1 MSLLHYLEHHFLTE
15 TQLLAAAGIGA
26 GQLHALQAAGVMP
39 QASYRLRLNI
49 DCDSLIFGPHH
60 EEHEQR
66 YYAKGSPSWLGSLL
80 LLKPEDA
87 YEFFC
92 RRYLARLQELGGGME
107 PDLAAEWGHFL
118 SGTYGLCT
126 RSGLPEDIA
135 AKELAIVR
143 IQRLSN
149 APDPLAPERRARLAE
164 AVALLDAASSP
175 FAPHERQRSSRHRY
189 VDQMRSRYGL

>member
-15 TQLLAAAGIGA
+15 EQLLAAAGIGA
-26 GQLHALQAAGVMP
+26 KQLHALQAAGAMP
-39 QASYRLRLNI
+39 QASYRLRLAI
-49 DCDSLIFGPHH
+49 ECDSSIFGPHR
-60 EEHEQR
+60 EQQERR

-107 PDLAAEWGHFL
+107 PDLPAEWGHFL

-135 AKELAIVR
+135 AKELAIKR
-143 IQRLSN
+143 IQRLSD
-149 APDPLAPERRARLAE
+149 APGPLAPERHAALAE

-175 FAPHERQRSSRHRY
+175 FAPHERERSSRHRY
-189 VDQMRSRYGL
+189 IDQMRARYGL